1 MHLQATG
8 YREIVLC
15 GFSLGGNVVLK
26 YAGEQAGGISTGI
39 TGCAAV
45 SAPVDLASA
54 SAALEEKTNI
64 LYNRRFVKKLYRK
77 VCDKMA
83 AQPGSIDTTNFARV
97 RCLRDYDELYA
108 APLGGYCSAA
118 EYYEKASSRPF
129 IPSITVPTL
138 LINAQDDPF
147 LGSGCYPFDEA
158 RSSRTFY
165 FEYPACGG
173 HIGFLAFQK
182 TREYWHETRVADFL
196 SVRYR

>member
-1 MHLQATG
+1 
-8 YREIVLC
+8 
-15 GFSLGGNVVLK
+15 VLK
-26 YAGEQAGGISTGI
+26 YAGEQAGGISPGI

-54 SAALEEKTNI
+54 SAALEKKTNI

-83 AQPGSIDTTNFARV
+83 AQPGSIDTAGFARV
-97 RCLRDYDELYA
+97 RCLRDYDELYT
-108 APLGGYCSAA
+108 APLGGYGSAA
-118 EYYEKASSRPF
+118 EYYEKASSRPL

-138 LINAQDDPF
+138 LVNAQDDPF

-158 RSSRTFY
+158 AASRTFY
-165 FEYPACGG
+165 FECPACGG

-182 TREYWHETRVADFL
+182 NREYWHETRIADFL
-196 SVRYR
+196 SGRY